1 MLLTIILYTS
11 AHNSIAITSKKI
23 YLQTFFSCQYIHINL
38 YYICDSFLDLQI
50 SDAYFRVS

>member
-1 MLLTIILYTS
+1 MFLTMILYTS
-11 AHNSIAITSKKI
+11 AHNSIVIISKKI
-23 YLQTFFSCQYIHINL
+23 YLQILFSCQYIHINL

>member
-23 YLQTFFSCQYIHINL
+23 YLQIFFSCQYIHINL